1 MKTGYTS
8 GKKNFVFAFHSV
20 CTVFVPFKMETFQLS
35 LTVSDLHNYKEVPYG
50 MGLLFF
56 GE

>member
-1 MKTGYTS
+1 
-8 GKKNFVFAFHSV
+8 
-20 CTVFVPFKMETFQLS
+20 METFQLS